1 MPASSASRTANA
13 CLAVV
18 ALSFL
23 SATSAHAAGLRVFA
37 SNGVKAAIQALTAQ
51 LEEASG
57 GPLAIEFSTT
67 ADLRQRIEKG
77 EPFDVAILTDD
88 AMSALAKAGKLSPV
102 QTMVARVGIGVG
114 YRKGAQKP
122 DVTSPVAMKQSL
134 LNAKWIAYTPN
145 GASFPT
151 IDKMVQRLGMARQFQ
166 EKARLTGPG
175 AAPAAV
181 AKGEADLVI
190 TLISEILPEPGV
202 VLAGPLPSEFQS
214 YLGFSAAP
222 SPTAAGDPRV
232 GALVAF
238 LKTPPAAA
246 VYVAKGM
253 QAAR

>member
-1 MPASSASRTANA
+1 MPASSASRTAKA

-23 SATSAHAAGLRVFA
+23 SAASADAAGLRVFA
-37 SNGVKAAIQALTAQ
+37 SNGVKAAIQALTPQ
-51 LEEASG
+51 LEKASG

-88 AMSALAKAGKLSPV
+88 AMSALAKAGKLSPM
-102 QTMVARVGIGVG
+102 QTRVARVGIGVG

-122 DVTSPVAMKQSL
+122 DVTAAVALKQSL
-134 LNAKWIAYTPN
+134 LNAKAIAYTPN

-151 IDKMVQRLGMARQFQ
+151 IDKLVQRLGIAKQFQ
-166 EKARLTGPG
+166 QKSRLTGPG

-181 AKGEADLVI
+181 ANGEADLVI

-222 SPTAAGDPRV
+222 SPKAAADPHV
-232 GALVAF
+232 AALIAF
-238 LKTPPAAA
+238 LQTAPAGA

-253 QAAR
+253 QVPQ